1 MRLILID
8 IIENES
14 FDFYSLLV
22 VFPVEV
28 KEIKSVVERYMT
40 RKKVPI
46 SLMGL
51 FQTFSNYLRSLRNI
65 NICFTFMVEK
75 RRKIIEKF
83 GTNVYKKVKW
93 YIVKTITIILQKEKP
108 NNDKRRKKEKAR
120 LKNLRERLW
129 VMTFPT

>member
-22 VFPVEV
+22 VFPEEV
-28 KEIKSVVERYMT
+28 KEKKSVVERYMT
-40 RKKVPI
+40 GKKVPI

-51 FQTFSNYLRSLRNI
+51 FQTFSNDLRSLRNI

-120 LKNLRERLW
+120 LKSLRERLW